1 MKAARRMFTISQTM
15 DRRQYGTMA
24 LMAGLGILAAGVA
37 VIATRPR
44 KETHTEAATFDAI
57 RTAAEL
63 IRLRMDGQDSA
74 PKRRALKAAAGR
86 LKPELGMDKILAAFA
101 DGNLEAAVKE
111 PAVAP
116 FAMGLRGWILVELG
130 RREEAV
136 TALNGALKESSEDW
150 EFRSLFEAAL
160 AKAK

>member
-1 MKAARRMFTISQTM
+1 MFTISQSM
-15 DRRQYGTMA
+15 DRRHYGTMA

-74 PKRRALKAAAGR
+74 SKRRALKAAAGR
-86 LKPELGMDKILAAFA
+86 LKPELAMSKVLIEFA
-101 DGNLEAAVKE
+101 DGDLEAAARE
-111 PAVAP
+111 PAVTP
-116 FAMGLRGWILVELG
+116 FAMGLRGWILIELG
-130 RREEAV
+130 RRPEA
-136 TALNGALKESSEDW
+136 AAALKDALDQSQETW